1 MRRFSENVDLW
12 SMAVIVLTF
21 VLFAAALLVKG
32 LTQDLLLEAA
42 VFLVSTKLILM
53 SYKVGAVEER
63 IQKSLA
69 EIRDRLA
76 DLADDG
82 TR

>member
-1 MRRFSENVDLW
+1 MRTFTETLDLW

-21 VLFAAALLVKG
+21 VLFAVALLVKG